1 MALIQCHQCSKEISG
16 KAPACPHCG
25 APNISVVEGSEGPS
39 SNSMKVLMKNLL
51 KGVVALTVLAGIL
64 ITVENF
70 IPITSPLSSD
80 MGGIIGWI
88 GILLLLPAAGGILLL
103 LCGAAG
109 WFVVWAVSRVAR
121 DKGAGKVGVASGSIA
136 TVGVIILVTLV
147 FNYMTS
153 PPDGPF
159 EQYDRN
165 GQLVFKTTVKDGEMH
180 GPYESY
186 WDNGQVWWKGSYKDG
201 ERHGPWEVYQ
211 ENGQLLLKGNFN
223 ANERVRDDWGTQS
236 AKCGEWFEEGETVTY
251 SPCPPDLEDAV

>member
-1 MALIQCHQCSKEISG
+1 
-16 KAPACPHCG
+16 
-25 APNISVVEGSEGPS
+25 
-39 SNSMKVLMKNLL
+39 MKKLMKKLL
-51 KGVVALTVLAGIL
+51 KGVIALTVLSVIL

-80 MGGIIGWI
+80 MGSPIGWI
-88 GILLLLPAAGGILLL
+88 GILLLLSAAGGILLL

-159 EQYDRN
+159 EEYDRN
-165 GQLVFKTTVKDGEMH
+165 GQLVFKTTVKDGEMN
-180 GPYESY
+180 GPFEGYS
-186 WDNGQVWWKGSYKDG
+186 NGQLGNKGTYKDG
-201 ERHGPWEVYQ
+201 ECEVR
-211 ENGQLLLKGNFN
+211 
-223 ANERVRDDWGTQS
+223 RVD
-236 AKCGEWFEEGETVTY
+236 
-251 SPCPPDLEDAV
+251 

>member
-1 MALIQCHQCSKEISG
+1 
-16 KAPACPHCG
+16 
-25 APNISVVEGSEGPS
+25 
-39 SNSMKVLMKNLL
+39 MKVLMKKLL

-64 ITVENF
+64 ITVDRF
-70 IPITSPLSSD
+70 IPVTSPLSSD
-80 MGGIIGWI
+80 MGTPFAYLG
-88 GILLLLPAAGGILLL
+88 LLLLFPAAVGLLLL

-165 GQLVFKTTVKDGEMH
+165 GQLVFKTTVKDGEMN
-180 GPYESY
+180 GPFEGYS
-186 WDNGQVWWKGSYKDG
+186 NGQLGNKGTYKDG

-223 ANERVRDDWGTQS
+223 ANERVRDDWGTES
-236 AKCGEWFEEGETVTY
+236 AECGEWFEEGETVTY
-251 SPCPPDLEDAV
+251 DPCPPDLEDGN